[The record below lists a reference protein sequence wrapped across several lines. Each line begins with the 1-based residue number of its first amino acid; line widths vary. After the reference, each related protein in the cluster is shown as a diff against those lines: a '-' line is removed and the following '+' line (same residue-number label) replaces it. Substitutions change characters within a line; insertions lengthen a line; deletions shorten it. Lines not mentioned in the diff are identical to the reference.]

1 MRGEKERK
9 EKAPKKK
16 RKKSLAVKQQLI
28 ARSRHRYDASSALPR
43 LKPCRPKNYSVN
55 ICIFPDI
62 CN

>member
-28 ARSRHRYDASSALPR
+28 ARSKHR
-43 LKPCRPKNYSVN
+43 
-55 ICIFPDI
+55 
-62 CN
+62 